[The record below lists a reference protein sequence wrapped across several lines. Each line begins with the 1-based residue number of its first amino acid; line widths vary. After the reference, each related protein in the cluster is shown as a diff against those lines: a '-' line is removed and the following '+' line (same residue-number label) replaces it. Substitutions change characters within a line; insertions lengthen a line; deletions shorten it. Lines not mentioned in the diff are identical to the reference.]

1 MTRSSV
7 RFPSRGRAAL
17 VALLF
22 GAASLLATSP
32 ASAKKKKPASS
43 APATDT
49 EAPAEGGESGDKADK
64 NATPAAQASDT
75 EKPKPALDMNQEA
88 PKTDSLG
95 HIHFGTPN
103 AEGSGRVAVKA
114 PPEQK
119 IKVFLEGRY
128 FGTAPLTIYSV
139 PKGDY
144 ILEAMM
150 PSGKQVSKPVT
161 VGENEETAIDLGAP
175 QALSGE
181 ASGGML
187 TAEMTPGRMHLTE
200 AFLAV
205 AAVGV
210 VGAVTFGI
218 LELKDESDY
227 NNATSQAQRDDISNK
242 GNRDALLTNVSI
254 GVAAAGLVGAA
265 IAGYPLVLGGKSTEE
280 KKTTTALV
288 VTPTVGR
295 SGGGGM
301 LSFRF

>member
-7 RFPSRGRAAL
+7 RFTSGRTAL
-17 VALLF
+17 VALLV

-32 ASAKKKKPASS
+32 ASAKKKKPAP
-43 APATDT
+43 AAAATDT
-49 EAPAEGGESGDKADK
+49 ETPTTEGGGESADK
-64 NATPAAQASDT
+64 NAAPAPQASDT
-75 EKPKPALDMNQEA
+75 EKPKVMIDQNQEA

-103 AEGSGRVAVKA
+103 AEGSGRVAVKGA
-114 PPEQK
+114 PEQK
-119 IKVFLEGRY
+119 VKIFLEGRY

-150 PSGKQVSKPVT
+150 PNGKQVSKPVT
-161 VGENEETAIDLGAP
+161 VGENEETSVDLLGP
-175 QALSGE
+175 QAPGTGE

-200 AFLAV
+200 ALLAV

-227 NNATSQAQRDDISNK
+227 NAATTQAQKDDISNK
-242 GNRDALLTNVSI
+242 GNRDALLTNISI

-265 IAGYPLVLGGKSTEE
+265 IAGYPLVLGGKSSEE
-280 KKTTTALV
+280 KKTALV
-288 VTPTVGR
+288 ITPTVGR

>member
-1 MTRSSV
+1 
-7 RFPSRGRAAL
+7 
-17 VALLF
+17 
-22 GAASLLATSP
+22 
-32 ASAKKKKPASS
+32 
-43 APATDT
+43 
-49 EAPAEGGESGDKADK
+49 
-64 NATPAAQASDT
+64 
-75 EKPKPALDMNQEA
+75 
-88 PKTDSLG
+88 
-95 HIHFGTPN
+95 
-103 AEGSGRVAVKA
+103 
-114 PPEQK
+114 
-119 IKVFLEGRY
+119 
-128 FGTAPLTIYSV
+128 
-139 PKGDY
+139 
-144 ILEAMM
+144 
-150 PSGKQVSKPVT
+150 
-161 VGENEETAIDLGAP
+161 
-175 QALSGE
+175 
-181 ASGGML
+181 ML

-227 NNATSQAQRDDISNK
+227 NAATSQAQRDDISNK

-280 KKTTTALV
+280 KKTALV

>member
-7 RFPSRGRAAL
+7 RFTWRGRAAL
-17 VALLF
+17 VALLV
-22 GAASLLATSP
+22 GAASLLAPSP
-32 ASAKKKKPASS
+32 ASAKKKKPAAAAS

-49 EAPAEGGESGDKADK
+49 EAPAAEGGESADK
-64 NATPAAQASDT
+64 NAPPAAQASDT
-75 EKPKPALDMNQEA
+75 EKPKTMIDPNQEA

-103 AEGSGRVAVKA
+103 AEGSGRVAVKGS
-114 PPEQK
+114 PEQK
-119 IKVFLEGRY
+119 VKVYLEGRY

-144 ILEAMM
+144 ILEAVM

-161 VGENEETAIDLGAP
+161 VGENEETAVDLVGP
-175 QALSGE
+175 QAIGSGE

-227 NNATSQAQRDDISNK
+227 NNATTQAQRDDISNK

-265 IAGYPLVLGGKSTEE
+265 IAGYPLVLGGNTSGE
-280 KKTTTALV
+280 KKTALV